1 MAGAVVGHEAASE
14 QLKLAELRM
23 HACQPAGSTRP
34 TGVAAGL
41 AGAAQG
47 RGLLSNLLGGFTTA
61 STSAGA
67 AATGAGTRTGV
78 VARDGGVRGVDY
90 AGMSNPLSHVRGA
103 LAAVARFDFAT
114 AGSEVAAVLGQLMHE
129 EDSHAQ
135 QQQEDE
141 QHSAEQA
148 RERALLRQQEQ
159 EQLQDSCGV
168 AGGSGSQ
175 QGIWKQHVD
184 GSTHRDGQCP
194 TNHTCQAVD
203 STLPEALTSTDSS
216 NAVLPVG
223 KAGRKGAVTTAA
235 AAGAK
240 KGGKGS
246 SAAAGGSTAGSSGS
260 SASTSL
266 VRVARGAAYP
276 LITLLRH
283 VSSVLVAGL
292 GSTTAVALGTG
303 LGVLRLGERGDVAGV
318 LLTAACVA
326 RELGN
331 CCSTALL
338 LECQQTK
345 ICLKWMH
352 QTIALSLVR

>member
-148 RERALLRQQEQ
+148 CERALLRQQEQ

-175 QGIWKQHVD
+175 QGIWKQHVEV
-184 GSTHRDGQCP
+184 RDGQCP

-216 NAVLPVG
+216 NAVPPVG